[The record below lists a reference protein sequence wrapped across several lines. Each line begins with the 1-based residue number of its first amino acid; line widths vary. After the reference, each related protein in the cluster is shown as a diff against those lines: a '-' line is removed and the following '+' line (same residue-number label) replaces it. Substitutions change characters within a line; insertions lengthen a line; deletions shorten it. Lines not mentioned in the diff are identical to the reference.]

1 MDMILEFVRK
11 TNKEMTEE
19 KLRELLKN
27 SEGYLTTSLAITV
40 YSYGLGIDTRG
51 YGLKNRENLE
61 NYF

>member
-27 SEGYLTTSLAITV
+27 SEGYLTKSLVITV
-40 YSYGLGIDTRG
+40 CPYAMGIDTPHPCN
-51 YGLKNRENLE
+51 KNRE
-61 NYF
+61 F